1 MWCKWANAVLQKS
14 LWWLVEMIAL
24 LQRVKKAQVE
34 VDGRVEGQIDQG
46 LLIFLC
52 AEKNDTVAIG
62 DKLLNKVLK
71 YRVFSDEQGKMS
83 RNVQNID
90 GQGKHGG
97 LLVVSQFT
105 LAADTNSGTRASFT
119 PAAAPD
125 LARDLYND
133 WVIKAQAQ
141 HHIVQTGVF
150 AADMQV
156 SLVNDG
162 PVTFWLKTTV

>member
-83 RNVQNID
+83 RNVQNI
-90 GQGKHGG
+90 
-97 LLVVSQFT
+97 
-105 LAADTNSGTRASFT
+105 
-119 PAAAPD
+119 
-125 LARDLYND
+125 
-133 WVIKAQAQ
+133 
-141 HHIVQTGVF
+141 
-150 AADMQV
+150 
-156 SLVNDG
+156 
-162 PVTFWLKTTV
+162 